1 MSEEATRRLRA
12 TLDERI
18 AARDRAGAVVAA
30 LAAVDSR
37 EVGIPELYAYVLT
50 PLLIETGNA
59 WQAGDVDVWEE
70 HLATQTARTIV
81 EALYPKVIVDRPEPG
96 PDARSAL
103 FACPPEEYHDIGLRM
118 LADRFELAGW
128 RVVYLGSNTPGDQV
142 VEAARELGVDAVVM
156 TASTHFHKVR
166 LRGLTRA
173 LEAKLPD
180 VNVWVGGAA
189 FIAENDDWDA
199 EELLDP
205 NAVLGDA
212 GATGGAD
219 SGDETGPR

>member
-1 MSEEATRRLRA
+1 VSEEATRRLRA

-30 LAAVDSR
+30 LAAVDAGETS
-37 EVGIPELYAYVLT
+37 IPELYAYVLT
-50 PLLIETGNA
+50 PLLVDTGNA
-59 WQAGDVDVWEE
+59 WQDGDADVWEE

-81 EALYPKVIVDRPEPG
+81 EALYPTVVASRPEPG

-128 RVVYLGSNTPGDQV
+128 RVVYLGSNTPGEQV
-142 VEAARELGVDAVVM
+142 VEAARDLGVDAVVM

-166 LRGLTRA
+166 LRDLTRT
-173 LEAKLPD
+173 LEAQLPD
-180 VNVWVGGAA
+180 VDVWVGGAA
-189 FIAENDDWDA
+189 FIAGNEDWD
-199 EELLDP
+199 ESELLNPAD
-205 NAVLGDA
+205 VLDTDA
-212 GATGGAD
+212 GGGS
-219 SGDETGPR
+219 SGPVPEDAR